1 MLARSLLRGWWV
13 LFFGCLL
20 LLFWIGAMFSVSI
33 HESFEYTRRFLE
45 EPSNYFYFFEHIE
58 KFILWVVVCLIAYVT
73 PWSWVKKS
81 SFIIFW
87 ITFALMIALFFIGDD
102 FGKGASLWIKIAWN
116 TIQPGEFFKVW
127 MVFFLVSWLSR
138 KKKVFDELQ
147 FYIGFAIIAG
157 ICAGIYFFLPDYGSL
172 LIIGPVALILFR
184 FYGGKR
190 YYILST
196 LLIGFFVVTLASA
209 QSSYV
214 KERIE
219 YFLDPS
225 SDPSARWIG
234 RQTTQSLVAVGWWG
248 LIGKWYGKGLQKF
261 WYIPEAQSDFI
272 FAAFSEEIWFLGNSV
287 LLTLYF
293 LLARHVLK
301 GLKWVRDPFDRG
313 IVVWLISLIIMQMF
327 VNVWVNIKLLPLTW
341 VTLPFISHGWSAL
354 MVNMLQ
360 ILILHKII
368 HKVA

>member
-1 MLARSLLRGWWV
+1 
-13 LFFGCLL
+13 
-20 LLFWIGAMFSVSI
+20 
-33 HESFEYTRRFLE
+33 
-45 EPSNYFYFFEHIE
+45 
-58 KFILWVVVCLIAYVT
+58 
-73 PWSWVKKS
+73 
-81 SFIIFW
+81 
-87 ITFALMIALFFIGDD
+87 
-102 FGKGASLWIKIAWN
+102 
-116 TIQPGEFFKVW
+116 

-225 SDPSARWIG
+225 SDPSAR
-234 RQTTQSLVAVGWWG
+234 
-248 LIGKWYGKGLQKF
+248 
-261 WYIPEAQSDFI
+261 
-272 FAAFSEEIWFLGNSV
+272 
-287 LLTLYF
+287 
-293 LLARHVLK
+293 
-301 GLKWVRDPFDRG
+301 
-313 IVVWLISLIIMQMF
+313 
-327 VNVWVNIKLLPLTW
+327 
-341 VTLPFISHGWSAL
+341 
-354 MVNMLQ
+354 
-360 ILILHKII
+360 
-368 HKVA
+368 